1 MIARGSEV
9 SYMPICS
16 QWWEQ
21 EVKVGKSSRVVLA
34 ITCLLCSA
42 VAGQQQQPA
51 PPVPVASI
59 YAWML
64 TSAPPLKKKDGS
76 SPTSRFLLARP
87 VLPSCSPG
95 TFLQR
100 MLLSAPE

>member
-51 PPVPVASI
+51 PPPPVQVAS
-59 YAWML
+59 AA
-64 TSAPPLKKKDGS
+64 TTPVQHPESAQAQIPSANSEAPQAEGEGHSPLM
-76 SPTSRFLLARP
+76 
-87 VLPSCSPG
+87 VLVW
-95 TFLQR
+95 
-100 MLLSAPE
+100 